1 MKKITFTL
9 LVIIITISIESCQ
22 LKNSV
27 TNPVTQVTVKNIRM
41 VANMI
46 SSSFA
51 PKAVITY
58 SSNSGDNVQVQ
69 QLTLDLTESL
79 PIGFKASLSGTCDGN
94 YNLVGNQSSAAIDL
108 KIYVN
113 DTLKAEANDLK
124 TDPSSLV
131 TATASCSYLI
141 K

>member
-94 YNLVGNQSSAAIDL
+94 WPPAKSARCDSGSVRRRKSPARALGGSS
-108 KIYVN
+108 
-113 DTLKAEANDLK
+113 
-124 TDPSSLV
+124 PR
-131 TATASCSYLI
+131 
-141 K
+141 